1 MTSKNIL
8 NGGGISRRQ
17 FLKHVG
23 VGAAAASMLNS
34 LPLLKALAQGDTE
47 KWTSGAIPHDIKAP
61 FNWTGWEGQGE
72 IEKWQF
78 AFDKPPRHCKLLRM
92 ARPLRVPYPGAVYHV
107 KARGN
112 HGQPI
117 FADNPDR
124 ERFLETLEEA
134 C

>member
-1 MTSKNIL
+1 MKDIELEIRMQLLGAQPGLSLTQANEMIADIARCYFEIQKDNAAC
-8 NGGGISRRQ
+8 
-17 FLKHVG
+17 G
-23 VGAAAASMLNS
+23 VTLWNQAS
-34 LPLLKALAQGDTE
+34 
-47 KWTSGAIPHDIKAP
+47 
-61 FNWTGWEGQGE
+61 EGSVLE
-72 IEKWQF
+72 LWQF